1 MLITVVAGQPVIET
15 SNFALVPVNVTVA
28 VPLQVASASVIGGFS
43 FEALSS
49 ALNVFAGV
57 GDGDGDGDGDGVGD
71 AVRVGDGLGLGAAAV
86 PPHAAMTTAAAAM
99 PANRR
104 ICQILLAGSSVY
116 TAPWAVRMNRVGRA
130 GHLSRILSRTV
141 IPLERRSPSASSGL
155 PGDGAGHA
163 IVPLRGLAPGSAC
176 PFHPACAGSSL
187 WRWPRLAAEGRYPLP
202 CPVESGLSS
211 AACADATIEPTR
223 QGNSTLP
230 PFDRAPPARGFHYLF
245 AVRVI
250 WLTSRLARA
259 SSLVTV
265 LPVSSP

>member
-28 VPLQVASASVIGGFS
+28 LPLQVASASVIGGFS

-104 ICQILLAGSSVY
+104 ICQILLAGSSDLY
-116 TAPWAVRMNRVGRA
+116 GPAGRSDEQGRPSRPSKPDSGED
-130 GHLSRILSRTV
+130 GHPSRAEV
-141 IPLERRSPSASSGL
+141 A
-155 PGDGAGHA
+155 
-163 IVPLRGLAPGSAC
+163 LRP
-176 PFHPACAGSSL
+176 
-187 WRWPRLAAEGRYPLP
+187 
-202 CPVESGLSS
+202 
-211 AACADATIEPTR
+211 
-223 QGNSTLP
+223 Q
-230 PFDRAPPARGFHYLF
+230 
-245 AVRVI
+245 
-250 WLTSRLARA
+250 
-259 SSLVTV
+259 
-265 LPVSSP
+265 

>member
-57 GDGDGDGDGDGVGD
+57 GAGVGDGDGDGVGD
-71 AVRVGDGLGLGAAAV
+71 AVRVDDGLGLAAAAV

-104 ICQILLAGSSVY
+104 ICQILLAGSSIY
-116 TAPWAVRMNRVGRA
+116 TAPRAVRMNRVGRA
-130 GHLSRILSRTV
+130 GHLSRILARTV
-141 IPLERRSPSASSGL
+141 ISLERRSPSASSGL

-163 IVPLRGLAPGSAC
+163 IVPLHGLAPGSAC
-176 PFHPACAGSSL
+176 PFHPARAGSSL

-202 CPVESGLSS
+202 CPLESGLSS
-211 AACADATIEPTR
+211 AAFADATIRSARYVQFTA
-223 QGNSTLP
+223 
-230 PFDRAPPARGFHYLF
+230 RAPHLDR
-245 AVRVI
+245 RRRTTRS
-250 WLTSRLARA
+250 TSRAASISSGARA
-259 SSLVTV
+259 IPASSA
-265 LPVSSP
+265 

>member
-1 MLITVVAGQPVIET
+1 MLITVLAGQPVIAT

-49 ALNVFAGV
+49 ALKVLAGV
-57 GDGDGDGDGDGVGD
+57 GDGDGDGDGVGD

-104 ICQILLAGSSVY
+104 ICQILLAGSSIY
-116 TAPWAVRMNRVGRA
+116 TAPRAVRMNRVGRA
-130 GHLSRILSRTV
+130 GHLSRILARMV

-163 IVPLRGLAPGSAC
+163 IVPLRGLAPGSPC
-176 PFHPACAGSSL
+176 PLHPARAGSSL
-187 WRWPRLAAEGRYPLP
+187 WRGPRLTA
-202 CPVESGLSS
+202 
-211 AACADATIEPTR
+211 
-223 QGNSTLP
+223 
-230 PFDRAPPARGFHYLF
+230 
-245 AVRVI
+245 
-250 WLTSRLARA
+250 
-259 SSLVTV
+259 
-265 LPVSSP
+265 